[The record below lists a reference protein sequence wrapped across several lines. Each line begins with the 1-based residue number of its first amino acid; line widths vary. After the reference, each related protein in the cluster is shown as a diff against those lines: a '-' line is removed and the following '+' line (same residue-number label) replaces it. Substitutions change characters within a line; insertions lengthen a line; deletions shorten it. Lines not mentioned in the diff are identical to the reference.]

1 MRISDWSSDVCSSD
15 LSEGDTMQLKN
26 SIDRWGA
33 VSMFLHWLIL
43 ALVLWMAWLGLTMT
57 DMPNTPRKVD
67 TYALHK
73 SIGLAILALMLLR
86 GAWRLHDGAPR
97 PVARSEGRRVGQECG
112 STGSSRWSPSH

>member
-1 MRISDWSSDVCSSD
+1 
-15 LSEGDTMQLKN
+15 
-26 SIDRWGA
+26 
-33 VSMFLHWLIL
+33 MFLHWLIL

-86 GAWRLHDGAPR
+86 GAWRLYAGAPR
-97 PVARSEGRRVGQECG
+97 PVAGTPAWQHRIATATHDIGRAHVRTSVIYAHLFC
-112 STGSSRWSPSH
+112 RLPH